1 MRGGRKSSPWPA
13 ASLSASR
20 PRACRSSPRR
30 VYVGD
35 GAVRY
40 RDEIVQAGGVVPPD
54 DADEHVPWARHHASL
69 ARDFGPGEA
78 AEPIYLRLPD
88 AERALSR

>member
-1 MRGGRKSSPWPA
+1 MEPGT
-13 ASLSASR
+13 
-20 PRACRSSPRR
+20 

-40 RDEIVQAGGVVPPD
+40 RELLERAGGEVPAD
-54 DADEHVPWARHHASL
+54 DDPRHVPWARHHAAL
-69 ARDFGPGEA
+69 AETFGAPEL

-88 AERALSR
+88 AERALSA